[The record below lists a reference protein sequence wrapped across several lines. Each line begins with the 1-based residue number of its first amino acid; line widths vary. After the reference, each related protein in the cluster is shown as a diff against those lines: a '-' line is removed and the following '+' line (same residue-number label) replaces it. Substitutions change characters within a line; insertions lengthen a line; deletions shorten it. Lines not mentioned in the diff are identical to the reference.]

1 MEKKFSQ
8 ATIKAGSIDEKNFTI
23 DFIMTIETKDR
34 HGDMVDVASIKIANF
49 MKNPVVLPQ
58 HDHSSP
64 AIGIVLETWV
74 EKIDGMQALV
84 GKVKFAVEEYDLAR
98 TYWNLYS
105 NGYMKAVSI
114 GFFPERAE
122 MVNDV
127 FVLYGAE
134 IIELS
139 CVSIPANQLALAKSA
154 GIDIKPLLSNSA
166 ILKDIRDSLISLKNL
181 IDEPEEKETVETPS
195 ETDEELHTDTT
206 DEHAEPKKD
215 IVEVPVVEDQKSIA
229 RKKYINVLNK
239 AIRQLL

>member
-1 MEKKFSQ
+1 M
-8 ATIKAGSIDEKNFTI
+8 KAGSIDEKNFTI
-23 DFIMTIETKDR
+23 DFVMTIETKDR
-34 HGDMVDVASIKIANF
+34 HGDMVDVASIKLQNF
-49 MKNPVVLPQ
+49 MNNPVVLPS
-58 HDHSSP
+58 HDHS
-64 AIGIVLETWV
+64 AMAVGMVTDTWV

-139 CVSIPANQLALAKSA
+139 LVSIPANQLALAKSA
-154 GIDIKPLLSNSA
+154 GIDIKPILASA
-166 ILKDIRDSLISLKNL
+166 DYMKDIRDTLISLKNL
-181 IDEPEEKETVETPS
+181 IDDSVEAPIETATEETEEEGKEVIPAEAPHELKTPQEEKKQLV
-195 ETDEELHTDTT
+195 
-206 DEHAEPKKD
+206 KM
-215 IVEVPVVEDQKSIA
+215 
-229 RKKYINVLNK
+229 KYVKVLNK